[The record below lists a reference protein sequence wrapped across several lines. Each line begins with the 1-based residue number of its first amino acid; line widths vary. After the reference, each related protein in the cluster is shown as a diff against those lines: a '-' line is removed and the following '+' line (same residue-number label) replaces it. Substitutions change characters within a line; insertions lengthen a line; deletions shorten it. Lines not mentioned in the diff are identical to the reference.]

1 MPFLT
6 HEYDVMSDTWN
17 HTRCVESCYI
27 TRGNP
32 RVAWKVAILPVHY
45 YLGRTGVTLQL
56 IELII
61 QKCEH
66 IKSAS
71 DMFTNFEIW
80 DMQHALSLYKIIS
93 DVCDH

>member
-1 MPFLT
+1 MRQYRLQLGQRGC
-6 HEYDVMSDTWN
+6 HIGGIDTQ
-17 HTRCVESCYI
+17 
-27 TRGNP
+27 
-32 RVAWKVAILPVHY
+32 
-45 YLGRTGVTLQL
+45 TGVTLQL